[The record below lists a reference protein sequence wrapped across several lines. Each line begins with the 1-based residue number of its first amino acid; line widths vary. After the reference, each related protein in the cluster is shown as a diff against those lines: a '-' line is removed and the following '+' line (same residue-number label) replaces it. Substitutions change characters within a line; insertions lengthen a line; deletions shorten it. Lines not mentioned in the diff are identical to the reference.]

1 MALSRIGRMKAA
13 MRDRMASMS
22 RPQAAVAPAR
32 SEATATPARSEAAV
46 TSNREAVSDMGGRSS
61 GSGLQ
66 RLKQRV
72 AARQGSSGTLS
83 RFKRRTNRES

>member
-22 RPQAAVAPAR
+22 RPEAA
-32 SEATATPARSEAAV
+32 ATPARSEAAA
-46 TSNREAVSDMGGRSS
+46 TPAREAVSDMGGRSS

>member
-1 MALSRIGRMKAA
+1 MALSRIGKMKAA

-22 RPQAAVAPAR
+22 RPEAA
-32 SEATATPARSEAAV
+32 ATPARSEAAA
-46 TSNREAVSDMGGRSS
+46 TPARSEAAATPTREAVSDMGGRSS
-61 GSGLQ
+61 GGGFQ

-72 AARQGSSGTLS
+72 AARKGSSGTLS